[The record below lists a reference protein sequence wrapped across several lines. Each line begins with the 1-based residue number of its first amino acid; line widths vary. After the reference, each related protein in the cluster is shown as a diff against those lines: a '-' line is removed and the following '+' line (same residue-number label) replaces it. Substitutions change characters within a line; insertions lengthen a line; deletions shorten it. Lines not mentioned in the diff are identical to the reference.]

1 MGFGTHSHQYLYT
14 AYIIHIAVQRSKILY
29 ISWNGNRDYK
39 DRKIANFSNFKVI
52 KIVIAAYL
60 SFEIKKILNWLYG

>member
-1 MGFGTHSHQYLYT
+1 MVTE
-14 AYIIHIAVQRSKILY
+14 I
-29 ISWNGNRDYK
+29 K

-60 SFEIKKILNWLYG
+60 SFEIKKNIKLTIWLIFK